1 MQVSKYPKHK
11 LAIDVLIFGVSTGFA
26 QTLRLF
32 FVGVISKIVFRT
44 GVVEEALFKMMA
56 KTKCQIAASVDD
68 TSAEDLGAMR
78 RSKIWKATANAYT
91 WTFSVDSSNAPKPP
105 PDAPPSP
112 TRKERKTENITISTK
127 GSFKMGEDF
136 LITVPITGERVNVR
150 ISRANYFNGKFRF
163 ENYIPISI

>member
-1 MQVSKYPKHK
+1 MLRINVSLFPS
-11 LAIDVLIFGVSTGFA
+11 LA
-26 QTLRLF
+26 
-32 FVGVISKIVFRT
+32 VISKIVFRT

-68 TSAEDLGAMR
+68 TSAEDLGVMR
-78 RSKIWKATANAYT
+78 RSKIWKASANSYT

-112 TRKERKTENITISTK
+112 TRKERKTENIMISTK

-150 ISRANYFNGKFRF
+150 MCRANYFQWQIEIRNFATILSAHNSVMKCL
-163 ENYIPISI
+163 YYSLDLSAV

>member
-1 MQVSKYPKHK
+1 MSWYLCSIAFICASKQ
-11 LAIDVLIFGVSTGFA
+11 AC
-26 QTLRLF
+26 LF

-150 ISRANYFNGKFRF
+150 ICRANYFNGIFRF
-163 ENYIPISI
+163 EYNPSST